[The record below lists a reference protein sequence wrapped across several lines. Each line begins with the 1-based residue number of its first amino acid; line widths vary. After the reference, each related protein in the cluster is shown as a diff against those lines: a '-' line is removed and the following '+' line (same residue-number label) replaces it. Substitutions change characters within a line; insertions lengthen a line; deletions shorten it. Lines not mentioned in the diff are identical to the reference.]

1 MYESQEISSHSGAEL
16 RSLSELR
23 VLLRVRVES
32 GVLSLNDEACVRC
45 QIKATLLNARRVSR

>member
-23 VLLRVRVES
+23 VLRVRVES